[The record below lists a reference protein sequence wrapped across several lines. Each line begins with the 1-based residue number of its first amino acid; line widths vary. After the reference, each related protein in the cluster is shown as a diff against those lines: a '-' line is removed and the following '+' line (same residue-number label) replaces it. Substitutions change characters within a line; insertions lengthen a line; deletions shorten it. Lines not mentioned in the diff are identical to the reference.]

1 MTGAP
6 GVDAVEHADRTKAAQ
21 NLMAGAGLDAL
32 FLTTEADLRY
42 FSGFLTRFWESPT
55 RPWFLIVPAQ
65 GKPVAVIPEIG
76 AHLMGR
82 TWLDD
87 IRTWPAPDPRDDGVG
102 LLADALRELAGARGR
117 IGLPS
122 GAESHLRMPLA
133 DFEALKRQLPEAA
146 FLGDAGI
153 LQALRMIKSPA
164 EVALIAEACAIG
176 GRAFAR
182 LPEIAAE
189 GLPLSRI
196 FRDFQRLCL
205 EEGADFVPYLA
216 GGAGPDGYADVISPA
231 SDRPMERGDVLMLDT
246 GLIRAG
252 YFCDFNRNSCVGP
265 CPAPLQSAHQR
276 LLDAVSAGAEAARPG
291 ARASDLF
298 AAMDDVLTGGRDDPG
313 TGRYGHG
320 LGMQLTEWPSI
331 LPADETELRPGM
343 VLTLE
348 PSVATAPGRLMVH
361 EEVIAITDGAPRFL
375 TPRAEGPLP
384 ALP

>member
-1 MTGAP
+1 MTDASGFAP
-6 GVDAVEHADRTKAAQ
+6 SEYKSRCDAAQ
-21 NLMAGAGLDAL
+21 RLMAEAGLDAL
-32 FLTTEADLRY
+32 LLTTEADLRY

-55 RPWFLIVPAQ
+55 RPWFLVLPAR

-87 IRTWPAPDPRDDGVG
+87 IRSWPSPDPRDDGVG
-102 LLADALRELAGARGR
+102 LLADTLRELAGARGR

-122 GAESHLRMPLA
+122 GPESHLRMPIA
-133 DFEALKRQLPEAA
+133 DYEALRRQLPQAA
-146 FLGDAGI
+146 FTGDAGI
-153 LQALRMIKSPA
+153 LRALRMIKSPA
-164 EVALIAEACAIG
+164 EQGIIAEACSIG

-189 GLPLSRI
+189 GRPLSRI

-216 GGAGPDGYADVISPA
+216 GGAGPAGYADVISPA
-231 SDRPMERGDVLMLDT
+231 SDRSIERGDVLMLDT
-246 GLIRAG
+246 GLTRAG
-252 YFCDFNRNSCVGP
+252 YFCDFNRNVTVGP
-265 CPAPLQSAHQR
+265 CEATVHSAHRR
-276 LLDAVSAGAEAARPG
+276 LLDAVEAGAAAARPG
-291 ARASDLF
+291 ARACDLF
-298 AAMDDVLTGGRDDPG
+298 AAMDAGLTGGKG
-313 TGRYGHG
+313 GAGRYGHG

-348 PSVATAPGRLMVH
+348 PSVATAPGLLMVH
-361 EEVIAITDGAPRFL
+361 EEVIVITDAAPRFL